1 MDYLKKTIA
10 GWEVKYGQIAITG
23 NDYQIAIKL
32 LEPYIGKPFTLETF
46 KGLFHN
52 RNFNHKSE
60 INSLRI
66 ACKQFFGEL
75 QEGDEIYF
83 KPIDSNKLG
92 VYATEPKTKTEK
104 KEELGIT
111 EKINHEE
118 LLSHLYALS
127 KENKQLREVNDTL
140 FEYKNRLEK
149 YQRLEYIFEDE
160 KFMENWLERNIHK
173 AVAQLEI
180 IDRQPSI
187 HWKEGFMRDRPDF
200 FCVDKTTRELVIV
213 ENKVRGRHRNVD
225 TQYLKYRTWAL
236 RHLNIINEKYQVQNI
251 RATPNF
257 KFVIITDTTD
267 ERLEA
272 ICEDNNIALILIDGG
287 VVFEEIVPYYLNGE

>member
-1 MDYLKKTIA
+1 MNYLKKTIV
-10 GWEVKYGQIAITG
+10 GWEKKYGQISVTG
-23 NDYQIAIKL
+23 NDYQLAIKL

-46 KGLFHN
+46 KGQFHN
-52 RNFNHKSE
+52 RNFNHKNE

-66 ACKQFFGEL
+66 SCKSFFGEL
-75 QEGDEIYF
+75 EEGEEIYF
-83 KPIDSNKLG
+83 HPIDSDRLG
-92 VYATEPKTKTEK
+92 VYDKEPTTKTEK
-104 KEELGIT
+104 KEELGIKK
-111 EKINHEE
+111 KINNEE
-118 LLSHLYALS
+118 LLAHLYALS

-140 FEYKNRLEK
+140 FEYKNRIDK

-173 AVAQLEI
+173 AIAQLEI

-187 HWKEGFMRDRPDF
+187 NWTERFMRDRPDF

-213 ENKVRGRHRNVD
+213 ENKVRGRHRQVD
-225 TQYLKYRTWAL
+225 TQYLKYRTWTL
-236 RHLNIINEKYQVQNI
+236 RNLNILNEKYSEQNVK
-251 RATPNF
+251 ATKNF

-272 ICEDNNIALILIDGG
+272 ICEDNDIGLILIDGG
-287 VVFEEIVPYYLNGE
+287 VVFEEIVPYFTNGN

>member
-1 MDYLKKTIA
+1 VDYLKKTIV

-23 NDYQIAIKL
+23 KEYQIAVKV
-32 LEPYIGKPFTLETF
+32 LEQYIGRPFTLETF
-46 KGLFHN
+46 KGSFTN
-52 RNFNHKSE
+52 KNFNHKSE

-66 ACKQFFGEL
+66 ACKPFFAEL
-75 QEGDEIYF
+75 EEGDEIYF
-83 KPIDSNKLG
+83 QPIDNDKLG
-92 VYATEPKTKTEK
+92 VYDKEPTTKTEK
-104 KEELGIT
+104 KEELGIKK
-111 EKINHEE
+111 KINNEE
-118 LLSHLYALS
+118 LLAHLYALS

-160 KFMENWLERNIHK
+160 QFMENWLERNIHK
-173 AVAQLEI
+173 AIAQLEI

-187 HWKEGFMRDRPDF
+187 HWTERFMRDRPDF

-213 ENKVRGRHRNVD
+213 ENKVRGRHRNVA

-236 RHLNIINEKYQVQNI
+236 RHLDTLNNKYEEQNI
-251 RATPNF
+251 KATKNF

-272 ICEDNNIALILIDGG
+272 ICEDNNIGLVLIDGG
-287 VVFEEIVPYYLNGE
+287 VVFEEIVPYYTNGE